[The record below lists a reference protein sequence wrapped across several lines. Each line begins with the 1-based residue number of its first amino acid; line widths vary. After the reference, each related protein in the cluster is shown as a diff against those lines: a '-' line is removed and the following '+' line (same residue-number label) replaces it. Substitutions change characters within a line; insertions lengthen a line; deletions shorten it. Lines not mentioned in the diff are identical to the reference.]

1 MNLTFKSRFTFL
13 LTIQLL
19 NISSRAQGAESRGRT
34 KYLDGPER
42 LAGLPAAPHLLL
54 VALGRL
60 PVTDALPL
68 RDEDAR
74 QSSSLFLLLLLGSSV
89 PTPREPSN
97 SADLSQSGGE
107 ETVQKREHIHRRGKQ
122 QEKRCTQCKSKPTF
136 RIPSPSKNLLF
147 SPVNHRL

>member
-74 QSSSLFLLLLLGSSV
+74 QPSSLFLLLLLGSSV
-89 PTPREPSN
+89 PAPREPSN

-107 ETVQKREHIHRRGKQ
+107 ATVRKENRSTEEANNKKNDAHNA
-122 QEKRCTQCKSKPTF
+122 
-136 RIPSPSKNLLF
+136 SPNQHLGYLLF
-147 SPVNHRL
+147 PKIYFSLL